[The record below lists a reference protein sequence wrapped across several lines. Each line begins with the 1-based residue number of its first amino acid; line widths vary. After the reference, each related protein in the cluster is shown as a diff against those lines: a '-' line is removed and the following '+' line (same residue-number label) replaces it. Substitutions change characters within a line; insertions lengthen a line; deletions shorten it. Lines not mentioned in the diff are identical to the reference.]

1 MNSIQTTNLGMVY
14 RSGLIPRKKVA
25 LRNLSLEVGRNEIFG
40 YLGAN
45 GAGKTTTL
53 KILVHLMRPTSGSAQ
68 ILGEDIS
75 SVAVRRKIGYQPEN
89 PYFYE
94 YLTTE
99 ETLRFYAKLFGI
111 PRAERQRRIG
121 RMIDLMNIPGV
132 RRMRVR
138 EFSRGM
144 RQRLGLAQALINEP
158 ELVFLDEPMSGLDPL
173 GRIQVRDIILRL
185 KQEGK
190 TVFFSSHILSD
201 VEVICDRV
209 GLLVNGELVSV
220 GRVNDLVASQ
230 VKTIEIRVE
239 NLPPA
244 ALDQVRPL
252 ATGLVAQGA
261 MTHLTV
267 ADEKAGQEAVRI
279 IAASGAVLKEYAP
292 HKESLEEYFLRHA
305 GGVGTNEK
313 PG

>member
-14 RSGLIPRKKVA
+14 LSGLIPRKKVA
-25 LRNLSLEVGRNEIFG
+25 LRDLSLEVGRNEIFG

-45 GAGKTTTL
+45 GAGKTTTI
-53 KILVHLMRPTSGSAQ
+53 KILVHLMRPTSGSAK
-68 ILGEDIS
+68 ILGEDIAN
-75 SVAVRRKIGYQPEN
+75 VEVRRRIGYQPEN

-111 PRAERQRRIG
+111 PRAERNKRIG
-121 RMIDLMNIPGV
+121 EMIDLMNIPGV
-132 RRMRVR
+132 RRMRVH

-144 RQRLGLAQALINEP
+144 RQRLGLAQALINDP
-158 ELVFLDEPMSGLDPL
+158 ELIFLDEPMSGLDPL
-173 GRIQVRDIILRL
+173 GRIQVRDIILQL
-185 KQEGK
+185 KEKGK

-220 GRVNDLVASQ
+220 GRVDELLTSQ
-230 VKTIEIRVE
+230 IKTIEIGAE

-244 ALDQVRPL
+244 AAEQLRPL
-252 ATGLVAQGA
+252 ATRFVTQG
-261 MTHLTV
+261 TLSHLTV
-267 ADEKAGQEAVRI
+267 PDEKAGQEAVRI
-279 IAASGAVLKEYAP
+279 IASSGATLKEYAP
-292 HKESLEEYFLRHA
+292 HKESLEEYFLRHS
-305 GGVGTNEK
+305 GGGNK
-313 PG
+313 A

>member
-1 MNSIQTTNLGMVY
+1 MNGIQTTDLGMVY

-25 LRNLSLEVGRNEIFG
+25 LRHLNLEVGRNEIFG

-45 GAGKTTTL
+45 GAGKTTTI
-53 KILVHLMRPTSGSAQ
+53 KILVHLMHPTSGSAR
-68 ILGEDIS
+68 ILGEDIAN
-75 SVAVRRKIGYQPEN
+75 VAVRRRIGYQPEN

-111 PRAERQRRIG
+111 PRAERHRRIG
-121 RMIDLMNIPGV
+121 EMIDLMNIPGV
-132 RRMRVR
+132 RHMQVR

-144 RQRLGLAQALINEP
+144 RQRLGLAQALVNDP

-173 GRIQVRDIILRL
+173 GRMQARDIILRL
-185 KQEGK
+185 KERGK

-220 GRVNDLVASQ
+220 GRVNELLTSQ
-230 VKTIEIRVE
+230 VKSVEISVE

-244 ALDQVRPL
+244 AAEQLRPL
-252 ATGLVAQGA
+252 ATRFVTQGGLS
-261 MTHLTV
+261 HLTV

-279 IAASGAVLKEYAP
+279 ITAAGAVLRAYVP
-292 HKESLEEYFLRHA
+292 QKESLEEYFLRHS
-305 GGVGTNEK
+305 GGVTQG
-313 PG
+313 